1 MRKAG
6 TAMTTEP
13 ITDESLYRLMAWL
26 SPGFPVGAYAYSHG
40 LEFAVEDGRITDEQG
55 LCTWIQGVLSLG
67 AGAIDGPMFAAAW
80 RADDDA
86 ALLEIAELADCYR
99 ATAEL
104 ALESGAQGDAF
115 LATVAAT
122 WTSADFAH
130 HADILREIDR
140 PTAYAVAVAVAAADA
155 GVPLR
160 AALIA
165 YFHAFAAN
173 LTSAGVRLI
182 PLGQVAGQRIIE
194 ELRGPVSAAADAAI
208 AMPVDD
214 IGSAGALID
223 WTSIAHETQYTRL
236 FRS

>member
-1 MRKAG
+1 MN
-6 TAMTTEP
+6 TEP
-13 ITDESLYRLMAWL
+13 ITDEALYRLMAWL
-26 SPGFPVGAYAYSHG
+26 SPGFPVGSYAYSHG
-40 LEFAVEDGRITDEQG
+40 LEFAVEDGLVTDEAS
-55 LCTWIQGVLSLG
+55 LCTWIEGVLSLG
-67 AGAIDGPMFAAAW
+67 AGAIDGPLFAAAW
-80 RADDDA
+80 RAGGDA

-99 ATAEL
+99 ATAEM
-104 ALESGAQGDAF
+104 ALESGAQGTAF
-115 LATVAAT
+115 LNTVAET
-122 WTSADFAH
+122 WISPEFAH
-130 HADILREIDR
+130 HADILRRQDR
-140 PTAYAVAVAVAAADA
+140 PIAYAVAVGVAAADA

-173 LTSAGVRLI
+173 LTSAAVRLI

-194 ELRGPVSAAADAAI
+194 DLRAPVSAAAHAAMEI
-208 AMPVDD
+208 PVDE

>member
-1 MRKAG
+1 
-6 TAMTTEP
+6 MTTEP
-13 ITDESLYRLMAWL
+13 ITDEALYRLMAWL

-40 LEFAVEDGRITDEQG
+40 LEFAVEDGRVPDEQS
-55 LCTWIQGVLSLG
+55 LCTWIEGILSLG
-67 AGAIDGPMFAAAW
+67 AGAIDGPLFAAAW
-80 RADDDA
+80 RAGDDK
-86 ALLEIAELADCYR
+86 ALAEIAELADCYR
-99 ATAEL
+99 ATSEQ
-104 ALESGAQGDAF
+104 ALESGAQGTAF
-115 LATVAAT
+115 LATVAET
-122 WTSADFAH
+122 WTSAQFAH
-130 HADILREIDR
+130 HADILKALGR
-140 PTAYAVAVAVAAADA
+140 PIAYAVAVGVAASDA
-155 GVPLR
+155 GVPLS

-194 ELRGPVSAAADAAI
+194 GLRGPVSAAAEAAMEI
-208 AMPVDD
+208 PLDE

>member
-1 MRKAG
+1 
-6 TAMTTEP
+6 MTTEA
-13 ITDESLYRLMAWL
+13 ITDEALYRLMAWL

-40 LEFAVEDGRITDEQG
+40 LEFAVEDGRVTDEQS
-55 LCTWIQGVLSLG
+55 LCTWIQGILSLG
-67 AGAIDGPMFAAAW
+67 SGAIDGALFAAAW
-80 RADDDA
+80 RASDDA

-99 ATAEL
+99 ATAEM

-115 LATVAAT
+115 LATVADT

-130 HADILREIDR
+130 HADILRKIGR
-140 PTAYAVAVAVAAADA
+140 PTAYAVAVGVAAADV

-160 AALIA
+160 AALIP
-165 YFHAFAAN
+165 YFHGLAAN

-182 PLGQVAGQRIIE
+182 PLGHVAGQRIIE
-194 ELRGPVSAAADAAI
+194 ELRGPVSAAADAA
-208 AMPVDD
+208 MQTPLDE

-223 WTSIAHETQYTRL
+223 WTSIAHETLYTRL